1 MDIED
6 SIMATKQGFEHSF
19 SSGDFYNKQ
28 TQDEHHLNNILDF
41 LPLKAEM
48 KILDLGTGSG
58 YLSFPIAQ
66 KYPNISIIG
75 LDIVK
80 KALEVNRSRAKEE
93 NIRNIIVNAF
103 CICVL
108 TFCICCVFN

>member
-41 LPLKAEM
+41 LPLKNDM

-58 YLSFPIAQ
+58 NLSFSLAQ

-80 KALEVNRSRAKEE
+80 KALEVNRSRACLK
-93 NIRNIIVNAF
+93 NKKCTKNMF
-103 CICVL
+103 TPQFL
-108 TFCICCVFN
+108 